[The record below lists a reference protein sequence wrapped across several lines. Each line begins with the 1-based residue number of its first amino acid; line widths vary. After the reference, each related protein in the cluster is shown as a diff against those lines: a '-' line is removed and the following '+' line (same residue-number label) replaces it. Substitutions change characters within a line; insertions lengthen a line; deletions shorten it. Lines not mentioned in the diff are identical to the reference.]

1 MPGFQSAAEFES
13 VSTYHYVSVRMLARV
28 TGSAGACMALFT
40 YLEGEELADV
50 QEADIEIM
58 TRDPEN
64 RIQYTNQPSFTEDG
78 DEIPKA
84 TRNAT
89 LPEGIEW
96 DDWAVHR
103 LDWTPERSVWYVQ
116 GQEITSIGFQ
126 TPKDPAQI
134 ILNAQSDGGS
144 WSGNMSLGDAAY
156 MQIKWIEM
164 VYNVTKDNE
173 DKRSLDREMLERN
186 VGRRGSLLR
195 REESDE
201 RCKVVCSI
209 DDVDKVGES
218 KVLWK
223 SSAPHMLDAGR
234 WTIVAVV
241 VMAVMAFW

>member
-1 MPGFQSAAEFES
+1 
-13 VSTYHYVSVRMLARV
+13 
-28 TGSAGACMALFT
+28 
-40 YLEGEELADV
+40 
-50 QEADIEIM
+50 
-58 TRDPEN
+58 
-64 RIQYTNQPSFTEDG
+64 
-78 DEIPKA
+78 
-84 TRNAT
+84 
-89 LPEGIEW
+89 
-96 DDWAVHR
+96 
-103 LDWTPERSVWYVQ
+103 
-116 GQEITSIGFQ
+116 
-126 TPKDPAQI
+126 
-134 ILNAQSDGGS
+134 
-144 WSGNMSLGDAAY
+144 MSLGDAAY